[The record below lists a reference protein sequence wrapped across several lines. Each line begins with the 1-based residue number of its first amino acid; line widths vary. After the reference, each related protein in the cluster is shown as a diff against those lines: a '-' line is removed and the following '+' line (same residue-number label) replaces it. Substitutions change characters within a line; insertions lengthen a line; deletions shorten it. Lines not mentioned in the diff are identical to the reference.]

1 MSKGV
6 VIVAFDSDTD
16 QNNTLKYTELAKISA
31 AQVRRHL
38 KLPVAI
44 VTDKPVDG
52 FDDVLIVDKPDSTIR
67 HVQINKHHENYNWF
81 NDYRRQLFYLTP
93 YEQTLLI
100 DADYFV
106 QSDSFLRCFEYNDDF
121 QIIGN
126 VYDPTGRNSFDKYRL
141 LPNRTIPQLWAT
153 AMYWNRNAGS
163 YFEYANNIADNYDYY
178 AKVFEFSPAQYRNDM
193 VFSIVGHMLPTS
205 IMPWKMWMT
214 GSDCKLVDA
223 NERGLKFEFDNSVV
237 RVNNDV
243 HVLSKH
249 LLFEDNLNLL
259 KQWSSV

>member
-16 QNNTLKYTELAKISA
+16 QSNTLKYTELAKISA
-31 AQVRRHL
+31 ALVRRHL
-38 KLPVAI
+38 NLPVAI
-44 VTDKPVDG
+44 VTDKSIDG
-52 FDDVLIVDKPDSTIR
+52 FDDVLIVDKPTSTTR
-67 HVQINKHHENYNWF
+67 HVQIDERHENYNWY

-93 YEQTLLI
+93 YDQTLLI
-100 DADYFV
+100 DADYFI

-121 QIIGN
+121 QIVGN

-153 AMYWNRNAGS
+153 AMYWNRNAS
-163 YFEYANNIADNYDYY
+163 THFDYANSVADNYDYY
-178 AKVFEFSPAQYRNDM
+178 SRVFEFSPNQYRNDM

-214 GSDCKLVDA
+214 SADCELVDA
-223 NERGLKFEFDNSVV
+223 DERGLKFEFDNSVI

-249 LLFEDNLNLL
+249 LLFEDNLDLL
-259 KQWSSV
+259 KQWSGA